1 MCIRDSRYASENAV
15 LENPDEGDLAA
26 ELVTG
31 ADGTA
36 VSEPL
41 ETGWYLLRE
50 TKAPDT
56 YAIMQRDTRVQITSN
71 HTEALQ
77 IENAQ
82 RGALQII
89 KYGQLTL
96 GSVATESRVPLA
108 GAVFGDRKSTR
119 LNSSHSRASRMP
131 SSA

>member
-1 MCIRDSRYASENAV
+1 MR
-15 LENPDEGDLAA
+15 GDLAA

-96 GSVATESRVPLA
+96 GAVATESRFPW
-108 GAVFGDRKSTR
+108 
-119 LNSSHSRASRMP
+119 RARC
-131 SSA
+131 SAYILIRTAKHWRRTPTATTPG